1 MGVMAV
7 AQRAHGRT
15 FGVIA
20 VAVISAITLG
30 VSVAGRAGAQ
40 TDGSWQAAP
49 KAVVQAVTAIPPAV
63 SNAVGLEPSTTAPV
77 VLHSQPALKYGKKPG
92 VFYMSAEPCPL
103 CAAERWAFIAATSRF
118 GQWSKL
124 GTAQSTSDDVYP
136 NTQTFT
142 FARASFSSPYIA
154 VHTKEVLSSR
164 KLADGKFAPL
174 QPMSK
179 QEQALFDRYD
189 TADYFPDYAGSFPF
203 IDFGNKVAV
212 AGPSY
217 EPGLLA
223 GLSREQIAADLTDP
237 TKPTTKAIVGTA
249 NYLAAAICAI
259 DGQQPASVCKS
270 PGVTKASQF
279 ADVGT
284 GSGGACAPVTKKQQ
298 PVCAATDSSGKG

>member
-1 MGVMAV
+1 MAV
-7 AQRAHGRT
+7 GRGDQAWRI
-15 FGVIA
+15 GVLA
-20 VAVISAITLG
+20 VAVIVVGGSAVG
-30 VSVAGRAGAQ
+30 SAGAQ
-40 TDGSWQAAP
+40 TDEPWQAAP
-49 KAVVQAVTAIPPAV
+49 KAVVHVVTNIPASV
-63 SNAVGLEPSTTAPV
+63 SNTVGLEPSTTAPV

-118 GQWSKL
+118 GRWSKL

-142 FARASFSSPYIA
+142 FARASFASPYIA

-164 KLADGKFAPL
+164 QLADGKFACL
-174 QPMSK
+174 QQMTK

-203 IDFGNKVAV
+203 IDFGNKLAV

-217 EPGLLA
+217 EPALLA

-237 TKPTTKAIVGTA
+237 TKPATKAIVGTA
-249 NYLAAAICAI
+249 NYLTAAICAI
-259 DGQQPASVCKS
+259 DGQKPASVCKS

-279 ADVGT
+279 TDVGT
-284 GSGGACAPVTKKQQ
+284 GSGGSCAPVTKQQQ
-298 PVCAATDSSGKG
+298 PVCGATDSSGKG